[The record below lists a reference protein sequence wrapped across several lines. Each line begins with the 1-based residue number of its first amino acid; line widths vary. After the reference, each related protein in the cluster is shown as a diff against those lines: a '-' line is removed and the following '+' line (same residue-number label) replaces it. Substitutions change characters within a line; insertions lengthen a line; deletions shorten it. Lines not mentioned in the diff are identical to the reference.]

1 MRVRHVSLLRG
12 CRNYET
18 YEKVIWCE
26 NDKDPLTFTGLA
38 EARTPERKVR
48 NCHMTTPTPENCPDL
63 PEPLAV

>member
-1 MRVRHVSLLRG
+1 MRHPYAVVVTMKH
-12 CRNYET
+12 T
-18 YEKVIWCE
+18 EKVIWCE